1 MSSAFISYL
10 TGRVGIMIKNYRF
23 SQYRFLILVFSFL
36 CAGNG
41 LAQEVSRDQIK
52 GLDEQVQD
60 IKKDVL
66 RLSSELSRLE
76 EKLLF
81 PSNTQVS
88 LFISMNKG
96 DDFRLDSVQLKLDEK
111 VVAQHLYSFRE
122 LEALQQGGVQRI
134 YTGNVNTG
142 DHKLVVSFIGKGA
155 AGGEYKRSASYKVVK
170 DIGPKFVEIK
180 IAGPDTT
187 DQDIQFR
194 DW

>member
-1 MSSAFISYL
+1 MQAYAHHLLKQYCSIVLAIFLVSSA
-10 TGRVGIMIKNYRF
+10 T
-23 SQYRFLILVFSFL
+23 
-36 CAGNG
+36 AD
-41 LAQEVSRDQIK
+41 EVSREEIK

-66 RLSSELSRLE
+66 NLSAELARLE

-88 LFISMNKG
+88 LFVSMHKG
-96 DDFRLDSVQLKLDEK
+96 DDFRLDSVQLKLDDK

-122 LEALQQGGVQRI
+122 LEALQMGGVQRL
-134 YTGNVNTG
+134 YTGNIKTG
-142 DHKLVVSFIGKGA
+142 EHDVVISYTGKA
-155 AGGEYKRSASYKVVK
+155 PAGGEYKRSGSYRITK

-180 IAGPDTT
+180 ISGPESTE
-187 DQDIQFR
+187 QDIQFR

>member
-1 MSSAFISYL
+1 MLAYAHHLPKQF
-10 TGRVGIMIKNYRF
+10 F
-23 SQYRFLILVFSFL
+23 SIVLAIFLVST
-36 CAGNG
+36 AT
-41 LAQEVSRDQIK
+41 AEEVSREEIK

-66 RLSSELSRLE
+66 NLSAELARLE

-88 LFISMNKG
+88 LFISMHKG
-96 DDFRLDSVQLKLDEK
+96 DDFRLDSVQVKLDDK

-122 LEALQQGGVQRI
+122 LEALQMGGVQRL
-134 YTGNVNTG
+134 YTGNIKTG
-142 DHKLVVSFIGKGA
+142 EHDLVINYTGRA
-155 AGGEYKRSASYKVVK
+155 TAGGEYKRSGSYRVTK

-180 IAGPDTT
+180 ISGPESTE
-187 DQDIQFR
+187 QDIQFR

>member
-1 MSSAFISYL
+1 MQSHLQTI
-10 TGRVGIMIKNYRF
+10 
-23 SQYRFLILVFSFL
+23 FLHSLYIVFAAVLSF
-36 CAGNG
+36 AVN
-41 LAQEVSRDQIK
+41 AEEVSRDEIK

-66 RLSSELSRLE
+66 NLSSELALLE

-88 LFISMNKG
+88 LFISMNQG

-122 LEALQQGGVQRI
+122 LEALQSGGVQRLYLGNI
-134 YTGNVNTG
+134 KTGEH
-142 DHKLVVSFIGKGA
+142 DLVVSYSGKA
-155 AGGEYKRSASYKVVK
+155 PAGGEYKRSGSYRVSK
-170 DIGPKFVEIK
+170 DVGPKFVEIK
-180 IAGPDTT
+180 IAGPESTE
-187 DQDIQFR
+187 QDIKFR

>member
-1 MSSAFISYL
+1 MHAHAHHLLKQCFSIVLAVLLVSSA
-10 TGRVGIMIKNYRF
+10 T
-23 SQYRFLILVFSFL
+23 
-36 CAGNG
+36 AG
-41 LAQEVSRDQIK
+41 EVSRDEIK

-66 RLSSELSRLE
+66 NLSAELARLE

-88 LFISMNKG
+88 LFISMHKG
-96 DDFRLDSVQLKLDEK
+96 DDFRLDSVQLKLDDK

-122 LEALQQGGVQRI
+122 LEALQMGGVQRL
-134 YTGNVNTG
+134 YTGNIKTG
-142 DHKLVVSFIGKGA
+142 EHELVVSYTGKA
-155 AGGEYKRSASYKVVK
+155 PAGGEYKRSGSYRVTK

-180 IAGPDTT
+180 ISGPESTE
-187 DQDIQFR
+187 QDIQFR

>member
-1 MSSAFISYL
+1 MLSHVQKLFRQCLYIVLAAVCTCTASAEEI
-10 TGRVGIMIKNYRF
+10 TR
-23 SQYRFLILVFSFL
+23 
-36 CAGNG
+36 
-41 LAQEVSRDQIK
+41 EQIK

-66 RLSSELSRLE
+66 SLNAELARLE

-88 LFISMNKG
+88 LFISMHEG

-122 LEALQQGGVQRI
+122 LEALQLGGVQRLYI
-134 YTGNVNTG
+134 GNITTGEH
-142 DHKLVVSFIGKGA
+142 DLVISYSGKA
-155 AGGEYKRSASYKVVK
+155 PAGGEYTRSDSYRVNKGV
-170 DIGPKFVEIK
+170 GPKFVEIR
-180 IAGPDTT
+180 IAGPESTE
-187 DQDIQFR
+187 QDIQFR